1 MFIRCTAI
9 IVLMNCGISMSA
21 QNTLSVPF
29 TNGFVGTV
37 GNNSA
42 KADNIQSFSTLGLTK
57 VDFVQNSSGAVF
69 EIQGND
75 IPGLVR
81 FVSITGQSLDIEG
94 AIVWRVNSGST
105 IEIFGFIPATT
116 TSAVNLSTIG
126 GSNYVLDASSNIG
139 MRPNGGT
146 FAIVDG
152 DNISGNAA
160 SAGLL
165 DALND
170 YLATVI
176 VNRPAGSV
184 TVNDEST
191 TNSTPTLTGTV
202 NYDTSVGETFTVN
215 VDGVTYTT
223 TSGIS
228 IVNQDWSLTLGA
240 TSIGTYEVTA
250 VITDQSG
257 YTLSNVGSLT
267 ISPPDITPPSI
278 TSGATGTDL
287 VENSGAGQTIYT
299 ITATDAVGVTG
310 YAIAGTDAALL
321 SVNAG
326 TGVVTLTADPD
337 YEAKNSYSF
346 TVTASDAATNTSA
359 PTAVTFSITNV
370 DEVNPTIT
378 SGTTGTNI
386 TENSGAGQTVYTI
399 TSDANDGGTI
409 QSFAIAGTDAALLSV
424 NAATGVVTLTAD
436 PDYETK
442 NSYSFTVTAT
452 DETGTSTATTVT
464 FSIVDVDDTAPVITS
479 GATGTDL
486 VENTG
491 AGQTIYTIT
500 ATDAVG
506 VTSYA
511 IAGTDAALL
520 SVNAATGVV
529 TLTADPNFNTKSSY
543 SFTVTASDAATN
555 TSDPTTVTFSVTS
568 SDVIAPVI
576 TSGATGTDLVENS
589 GAGQTIY
596 TITATDAVGVT
607 GYAIAGTDAAL
618 LSVNAATGVVTL
630 TADPD
635 YEAKNSYSFTVTA
648 SDAATNTSAPT
659 AVTFSI
665 VDVDDTAPVITSGAT
680 GTDLVEN
687 SGAGQTIYTITAT
700 DAVGVT
706 GYAIAGTD
714 AALLSVNAAT
724 GVVTLTADPNF
735 NTKSSYSFTVTAS
748 DAATNTSD
756 PTTVTFSV
764 TSSDVIA
771 PVITS
776 GATGTDLVENSG
788 AGQTI
793 YTITATDA
801 VGVTGYAIAGTDAAL
816 LSVNAGTGVVTLTA
830 DPDYEAK
837 NSYSFTVTA
846 SDAATNTSAP
856 TAVTFSITNVDE
868 VNPTITSG
876 TTGTNIT
883 ENSGAGQ
890 TVYTIT
896 SDANDGGT
904 IQSFAIAGTDAALL
918 SVNAATGVVTLT
930 ADPDYETKN
939 SYSFTVTATDETGTS
954 TATTV
959 TFSIVDVDDTA
970 PVITSG
976 ATGTDLV
983 ENTGAGQTIYTIT
996 ATDAV
1001 GVTGYAIAGTDAAL
1015 LSVNA
1020 VTGVVTLTADPNFNT
1035 KSSYSFTVTASDAAT
1050 NTSDPTTVTF
1060 SITFSVVH
1068 NLNACDGDSDATI
1081 DLDALHSSN
1090 GVWTYSLDSDIS
1102 GFASSS
1108 LLGSILTVDF
1118 SGANT
1123 GSGTIELSAQSGGN
1137 SGSID
1142 VVVQESLYPYVTNMV
1157 PDGCSN
1163 ANAEDGGAVF
1173 TFSGNYG
1180 SPVTVHYYLN
1190 AVNIFDSGTA
1200 KFAGYGDVQTKD
1212 SDASGNWKSVSSGAY
1227 WLYGYTNAR
1236 GCFNPEPATSGVP
1249 TSSPKIKLLT
1259 VPYLLD

>member
-1 MFIRCTAI
+1 MTNSNLMFIRCTAI

-126 GSNYVLDASSNIG
+126 ASNYVLDASSNIG

-160 SAGLL
+160 STGLL

-176 VNRPAGSV
+176 ANRPAGSV

-240 TSIGTYEVTA
+240 TSIGTYDVTA

-257 YTLSNVGSLT
+257 YTLSEVGSLT
-267 ISPPDITPPSI
+267 ISAPDITPPSI
-278 TSGATGTDL
+278 TSGDTGTNL
-287 VENSGAGQTIYT
+287 VENSGSGQTIYT

-520 SVNAATGVV
+520 SVNAG
-529 TLTADPNFNTKSSY
+529 
-543 SFTVTASDAATN
+543 
-555 TSDPTTVTFSVTS
+555 
-568 SDVIAPVI
+568 
-576 TSGATGTDLVENS
+576 
-589 GAGQTIY
+589 
-596 TITATDAVGVT
+596 
-607 GYAIAGTDAAL
+607 
-618 LSVNAATGVVTL
+618 
-630 TADPD
+630 
-635 YEAKNSYSFTVTA
+635 
-648 SDAATNTSAPT
+648 
-659 AVTFSI
+659 
-665 VDVDDTAPVITSGAT
+665 
-680 GTDLVEN
+680 
-687 SGAGQTIYTITAT
+687 
-700 DAVGVT
+700 
-706 GYAIAGTD
+706 
-714 AALLSVNAAT
+714 
-724 GVVTLTADPNF
+724 
-735 NTKSSYSFTVTAS
+735 
-748 DAATNTSD
+748 
-756 PTTVTFSV
+756 
-764 TSSDVIA
+764 
-771 PVITS
+771 
-776 GATGTDLVENSG
+776 
-788 AGQTI
+788 
-793 YTITATDA
+793 
-801 VGVTGYAIAGTDAAL
+801 
-816 LSVNAGTGVVTLTA
+816 
-830 DPDYEAK
+830 
-837 NSYSFTVTA
+837 
-846 SDAATNTSAP
+846 
-856 TAVTFSITNVDE
+856 
-868 VNPTITSG
+868 
-876 TTGTNIT
+876 
-883 ENSGAGQ
+883 
-890 TVYTIT
+890 
-896 SDANDGGT
+896 
-904 IQSFAIAGTDAALL
+904 
-918 SVNAATGVVTLT
+918 
-930 ADPDYETKN
+930 
-939 SYSFTVTATDETGTS
+939 
-954 TATTV
+954 
-959 TFSIVDVDDTA
+959 
-970 PVITSG
+970 
-976 ATGTDLV
+976 
-983 ENTGAGQTIYTIT
+983 
-996 ATDAV
+996 
-1001 GVTGYAIAGTDAAL
+1001 
-1015 LSVNA
+1015 
-1020 VTGVVTLTADPNFNT
+1020 TGVVTLTADPNFNT

-1157 PDGCSN
+1157 SDGSSN

>member
-1 MFIRCTAI
+1 M
-9 IVLMNCGISMSA
+9 
-21 QNTLSVPF
+21 
-29 TNGFVGTV
+29 
-37 GNNSA
+37 
-42 KADNIQSFSTLGLTK
+42 
-57 VDFVQNSSGAVF
+57 
-69 EIQGND
+69 
-75 IPGLVR
+75 
-81 FVSITGQSLDIEG
+81 
-94 AIVWRVNSGST
+94 
-105 IEIFGFIPATT
+105 
-116 TSAVNLSTIG
+116 
-126 GSNYVLDASSNIG
+126 
-139 MRPNGGT
+139 
-146 FAIVDG
+146 
-152 DNISGNAA
+152 
-160 SAGLL
+160 
-165 DALND
+165 
-170 YLATVI
+170 
-176 VNRPAGSV
+176 
-184 TVNDEST
+184 
-191 TNSTPTLTGTV
+191 
-202 NYDTSVGETFTVN
+202 
-215 VDGVTYTT
+215 
-223 TSGIS
+223 
-228 IVNQDWSLTLGA
+228 
-240 TSIGTYEVTA
+240 
-250 VITDQSG
+250 
-257 YTLSNVGSLT
+257 
-267 ISPPDITPPSI
+267 
-278 TSGATGTDL
+278 
-287 VENSGAGQTIYT
+287 
-299 ITATDAVGVTG
+299 
-310 YAIAGTDAALL
+310 
-321 SVNAG
+321 
-326 TGVVTLTADPD
+326 
-337 YEAKNSYSF
+337 
-346 TVTASDAATNTSA
+346 
-359 PTAVTFSITNV
+359 
-370 DEVNPTIT
+370 
-378 SGTTGTNI
+378 
-386 TENSGAGQTVYTI
+386 
-399 TSDANDGGTI
+399 
-409 QSFAIAGTDAALLSV
+409 
-424 NAATGVVTLTAD
+424 
-436 PDYETK
+436 
-442 NSYSFTVTAT
+442 
-452 DETGTSTATTVT
+452 
-464 FSIVDVDDTAPVITS
+464 
-479 GATGTDL
+479 
-486 VENTG
+486 
-491 AGQTIYTIT
+491 
-500 ATDAVG
+500 
-506 VTSYA
+506 
-511 IAGTDAALL
+511 
-520 SVNAATGVV
+520 
-529 TLTADPNFNTKSSY
+529 
-543 SFTVTASDAATN
+543 
-555 TSDPTTVTFSVTS
+555 
-568 SDVIAPVI
+568 
-576 TSGATGTDLVENS
+576 
-589 GAGQTIY
+589 
-596 TITATDAVGVT
+596 
-607 GYAIAGTDAAL
+607 
-618 LSVNAATGVVTL
+618 
-630 TADPD
+630 
-635 YEAKNSYSFTVTA
+635 
-648 SDAATNTSAPT
+648 
-659 AVTFSI
+659 
-665 VDVDDTAPVITSGAT
+665 
-680 GTDLVEN
+680 
-687 SGAGQTIYTITAT
+687 
-700 DAVGVT
+700 
-706 GYAIAGTD
+706 
-714 AALLSVNAAT
+714 
-724 GVVTLTADPNF
+724 TADPNF

-983 ENTGAGQTIYTIT
+983 ENSGAGQTIYTIT

-1001 GVTGYAIAGTDAAL
+1001 GVTSYAIAGTDAAL

-1020 VTGVVTLTADPNFNT
+1020 ATGVVTLTADPNFNT

-1157 PDGCSN
+1157 SDGCSN

>member
-37 GNNSA
+37 GNNSG

-81 FVSITGQSLDIEG
+81 FVSTTGQSLDIEG

-126 GSNYVLDASSNIG
+126 ASNYVLDASSNIG

-176 VNRPAGSV
+176 ANRPAGSV

-555 TSDPTTVTFSVTS
+555 TSDPTTVTFS
-568 SDVIAPVI
+568 
-576 TSGATGTDLVENS
+576 
-589 GAGQTIY
+589 
-596 TITATDAVGVT
+596 
-607 GYAIAGTDAAL
+607 
-618 LSVNAATGVVTL
+618 
-630 TADPD
+630 
-635 YEAKNSYSFTVTA
+635 
-648 SDAATNTSAPT
+648 
-659 AVTFSI
+659 
-665 VDVDDTAPVITSGAT
+665 
-680 GTDLVEN
+680 
-687 SGAGQTIYTITAT
+687 
-700 DAVGVT
+700 
-706 GYAIAGTD
+706 
-714 AALLSVNAAT
+714 
-724 GVVTLTADPNF
+724 
-735 NTKSSYSFTVTAS
+735 
-748 DAATNTSD
+748 
-756 PTTVTFSV
+756 
-764 TSSDVIA
+764 
-771 PVITS
+771 
-776 GATGTDLVENSG
+776 
-788 AGQTI
+788 
-793 YTITATDA
+793 
-801 VGVTGYAIAGTDAAL
+801 
-816 LSVNAGTGVVTLTA
+816 
-830 DPDYEAK
+830 
-837 NSYSFTVTA
+837 
-846 SDAATNTSAP
+846 
-856 TAVTFSITNVDE
+856 
-868 VNPTITSG
+868 
-876 TTGTNIT
+876 
-883 ENSGAGQ
+883 
-890 TVYTIT
+890 
-896 SDANDGGT
+896 
-904 IQSFAIAGTDAALL
+904 
-918 SVNAATGVVTLT
+918 
-930 ADPDYETKN
+930 
-939 SYSFTVTATDETGTS
+939 
-954 TATTV
+954 
-959 TFSIVDVDDTA
+959 
-970 PVITSG
+970 
-976 ATGTDLV
+976 
-983 ENTGAGQTIYTIT
+983 
-996 ATDAV
+996 
-1001 GVTGYAIAGTDAAL
+1001 
-1015 LSVNA
+1015 
-1020 VTGVVTLTADPNFNT
+1020 
-1035 KSSYSFTVTASDAAT
+1035 
-1050 NTSDPTTVTF
+1050 
-1060 SITFSVVH
+1060 ITFSVVH

-1157 PDGCSN
+1157 SDGSSN

>member
-126 GSNYVLDASSNIG
+126 ASNYVLDASSNIG

-176 VNRPAGSV
+176 ANRPAGSV

-452 DETGTSTATTVT
+452 DETGTSTATT
-464 FSIVDVDDTAPVITS
+464 
-479 GATGTDL
+479 
-486 VENTG
+486 
-491 AGQTIYTIT
+491 
-500 ATDAVG
+500 
-506 VTSYA
+506 
-511 IAGTDAALL
+511 
-520 SVNAATGVV
+520 
-529 TLTADPNFNTKSSY
+529 
-543 SFTVTASDAATN
+543 
-555 TSDPTTVTFSVTS
+555 
-568 SDVIAPVI
+568 
-576 TSGATGTDLVENS
+576 
-589 GAGQTIY
+589 
-596 TITATDAVGVT
+596 
-607 GYAIAGTDAAL
+607 
-618 LSVNAATGVVTL
+618 
-630 TADPD
+630 
-635 YEAKNSYSFTVTA
+635 
-648 SDAATNTSAPT
+648 
-659 AVTFSI
+659 VTFSI

-1001 GVTGYAIAGTDAAL
+1001 GVTSYAIAGTDAAL

-1020 VTGVVTLTADPNFNT
+1020 ATGVVTLTADPNFNT

>member
-126 GSNYVLDASSNIG
+126 ASNYVLDASSNIG

-176 VNRPAGSV
+176 ANRPAGSV

-424 NAATGVVTLTAD
+424 DAATGVVTLTAD

-442 NSYSFTVTAT
+442 NAYSFTVTAT

-520 SVNAATGVV
+520 SVNAA
-529 TLTADPNFNTKSSY
+529 
-543 SFTVTASDAATN
+543 
-555 TSDPTTVTFSVTS
+555 
-568 SDVIAPVI
+568 
-576 TSGATGTDLVENS
+576 
-589 GAGQTIY
+589 
-596 TITATDAVGVT
+596 
-607 GYAIAGTDAAL
+607 
-618 LSVNAATGVVTL
+618 
-630 TADPD
+630 
-635 YEAKNSYSFTVTA
+635 
-648 SDAATNTSAPT
+648 
-659 AVTFSI
+659 
-665 VDVDDTAPVITSGAT
+665 
-680 GTDLVEN
+680 
-687 SGAGQTIYTITAT
+687 
-700 DAVGVT
+700 
-706 GYAIAGTD
+706 
-714 AALLSVNAAT
+714 
-724 GVVTLTADPNF
+724 
-735 NTKSSYSFTVTAS
+735 
-748 DAATNTSD
+748 
-756 PTTVTFSV
+756 
-764 TSSDVIA
+764 
-771 PVITS
+771 
-776 GATGTDLVENSG
+776 
-788 AGQTI
+788 
-793 YTITATDA
+793 
-801 VGVTGYAIAGTDAAL
+801 
-816 LSVNAGTGVVTLTA
+816 
-830 DPDYEAK
+830 
-837 NSYSFTVTA
+837 
-846 SDAATNTSAP
+846 
-856 TAVTFSITNVDE
+856 
-868 VNPTITSG
+868 
-876 TTGTNIT
+876 
-883 ENSGAGQ
+883 
-890 TVYTIT
+890 
-896 SDANDGGT
+896 
-904 IQSFAIAGTDAALL
+904 
-918 SVNAATGVVTLT
+918 
-930 ADPDYETKN
+930 
-939 SYSFTVTATDETGTS
+939 
-954 TATTV
+954 
-959 TFSIVDVDDTA
+959 
-970 PVITSG
+970 
-976 ATGTDLV
+976 
-983 ENTGAGQTIYTIT
+983 
-996 ATDAV
+996 
-1001 GVTGYAIAGTDAAL
+1001 
-1015 LSVNA
+1015 
-1020 VTGVVTLTADPNFNT
+1020 TGVVTLTADPNFNT

-1157 PDGCSN
+1157 SDGSSN

>member
-1 MFIRCTAI
+1 
-9 IVLMNCGISMSA
+9 MSA

-42 KADNIQSFSTLGLTK
+42 KADNIQGFSTLGLTK

-126 GSNYVLDASSNIG
+126 ASNYVLDASSNIG

-176 VNRPAGSV
+176 ANRPAGSV

-228 IVNQDWSLTLGA
+228 IVNQDWSLTLVA
-240 TSIGTYEVTA
+240 PSIGTYDVTA

-257 YTLSNVGSLT
+257 YTLSEVGSLT
-267 ISPPDITPPSI
+267 ISAPDITPPSI

-326 TGVVTLTADPD
+326 
-337 YEAKNSYSF
+337 
-346 TVTASDAATNTSA
+346 
-359 PTAVTFSITNV
+359 
-370 DEVNPTIT
+370 
-378 SGTTGTNI
+378 
-386 TENSGAGQTVYTI
+386 
-399 TSDANDGGTI
+399 
-409 QSFAIAGTDAALLSV
+409 
-424 NAATGVVTLTAD
+424 
-436 PDYETK
+436 
-442 NSYSFTVTAT
+442 
-452 DETGTSTATTVT
+452 
-464 FSIVDVDDTAPVITS
+464 
-479 GATGTDL
+479 
-486 VENTG
+486 
-491 AGQTIYTIT
+491 
-500 ATDAVG
+500 
-506 VTSYA
+506 
-511 IAGTDAALL
+511 
-520 SVNAATGVV
+520 
-529 TLTADPNFNTKSSY
+529 
-543 SFTVTASDAATN
+543 
-555 TSDPTTVTFSVTS
+555 
-568 SDVIAPVI
+568 
-576 TSGATGTDLVENS
+576 
-589 GAGQTIY
+589 
-596 TITATDAVGVT
+596 
-607 GYAIAGTDAAL
+607 
-618 LSVNAATGVVTL
+618 
-630 TADPD
+630 
-635 YEAKNSYSFTVTA
+635 
-648 SDAATNTSAPT
+648 
-659 AVTFSI
+659 
-665 VDVDDTAPVITSGAT
+665 
-680 GTDLVEN
+680 
-687 SGAGQTIYTITAT
+687 
-700 DAVGVT
+700 
-706 GYAIAGTD
+706 
-714 AALLSVNAAT
+714 
-724 GVVTLTADPNF
+724 
-735 NTKSSYSFTVTAS
+735 
-748 DAATNTSD
+748 
-756 PTTVTFSV
+756 
-764 TSSDVIA
+764 
-771 PVITS
+771 
-776 GATGTDLVENSG
+776 
-788 AGQTI
+788 
-793 YTITATDA
+793 
-801 VGVTGYAIAGTDAAL
+801 
-816 LSVNAGTGVVTLTA
+816 
-830 DPDYEAK
+830 
-837 NSYSFTVTA
+837 
-846 SDAATNTSAP
+846 
-856 TAVTFSITNVDE
+856 
-868 VNPTITSG
+868 
-876 TTGTNIT
+876 
-883 ENSGAGQ
+883 
-890 TVYTIT
+890 
-896 SDANDGGT
+896 
-904 IQSFAIAGTDAALL
+904 
-918 SVNAATGVVTLT
+918 
-930 ADPDYETKN
+930 
-939 SYSFTVTATDETGTS
+939 
-954 TATTV
+954 
-959 TFSIVDVDDTA
+959 
-970 PVITSG
+970 
-976 ATGTDLV
+976 
-983 ENTGAGQTIYTIT
+983 
-996 ATDAV
+996 
-1001 GVTGYAIAGTDAAL
+1001 
-1015 LSVNA
+1015 
-1020 VTGVVTLTADPNFNT
+1020 TGVVTLTADPNFNT

>member
-126 GSNYVLDASSNIG
+126 ASNYVLDASSNIG

-176 VNRPAGSV
+176 ANRPAGSV

-506 VTSYA
+506 VTGYA

-618 LSVNAATGVVTL
+618 LSVNAGTGVVTL

-659 AVTFSI
+659 TVTFSI

-706 GYAIAGTD
+706 SYAIAGTD

-1001 GVTGYAIAGTDAAL
+1001 GVTSYAIAGTDAAL

-1020 VTGVVTLTADPNFNT
+1020 ATGVVTLTADPNFNT

>member
-1 MFIRCTAI
+1 MTNSNLMFIRCTAI

-42 KADNIQSFSTLGLTK
+42 KADNIQGFSTLGLTK

-126 GSNYVLDASSNIG
+126 ASNYVLDASSNIG

-176 VNRPAGSV
+176 ANRPAGSV

-486 VENTG
+486 VEN
-491 AGQTIYTIT
+491 
-500 ATDAVG
+500 
-506 VTSYA
+506 
-511 IAGTDAALL
+511 
-520 SVNAATGVV
+520 
-529 TLTADPNFNTKSSY
+529 
-543 SFTVTASDAATN
+543 
-555 TSDPTTVTFSVTS
+555 
-568 SDVIAPVI
+568 
-576 TSGATGTDLVENS
+576 
-589 GAGQTIY
+589 
-596 TITATDAVGVT
+596 
-607 GYAIAGTDAAL
+607 
-618 LSVNAATGVVTL
+618 
-630 TADPD
+630 
-635 YEAKNSYSFTVTA
+635 
-648 SDAATNTSAPT
+648 
-659 AVTFSI
+659 
-665 VDVDDTAPVITSGAT
+665 
-680 GTDLVEN
+680 
-687 SGAGQTIYTITAT
+687 
-700 DAVGVT
+700 
-706 GYAIAGTD
+706 
-714 AALLSVNAAT
+714 
-724 GVVTLTADPNF
+724 
-735 NTKSSYSFTVTAS
+735 
-748 DAATNTSD
+748 
-756 PTTVTFSV
+756 
-764 TSSDVIA
+764 
-771 PVITS
+771 
-776 GATGTDLVENSG
+776 SG

-1001 GVTGYAIAGTDAAL
+1001 GVTSYAIAGTDAAL

>member
-1 MFIRCTAI
+1 MTNSNLRFIRCTAI
-9 IVLMNCGISMSA
+9 IVLMICGISVSA

-37 GNNSA
+37 GNNSG

-81 FVSITGQSLDIEG
+81 FVSTTGQSLDIEG

-126 GSNYVLDASSNIG
+126 ASNYVLDASSNIG

-176 VNRPAGSV
+176 ANRPAGSV

-555 TSDPTTVTFSVTS
+555 TSDPTTVTFS
-568 SDVIAPVI
+568 
-576 TSGATGTDLVENS
+576 
-589 GAGQTIY
+589 
-596 TITATDAVGVT
+596 
-607 GYAIAGTDAAL
+607 
-618 LSVNAATGVVTL
+618 
-630 TADPD
+630 
-635 YEAKNSYSFTVTA
+635 
-648 SDAATNTSAPT
+648 
-659 AVTFSI
+659 
-665 VDVDDTAPVITSGAT
+665 
-680 GTDLVEN
+680 
-687 SGAGQTIYTITAT
+687 
-700 DAVGVT
+700 
-706 GYAIAGTD
+706 
-714 AALLSVNAAT
+714 
-724 GVVTLTADPNF
+724 
-735 NTKSSYSFTVTAS
+735 
-748 DAATNTSD
+748 
-756 PTTVTFSV
+756 
-764 TSSDVIA
+764 
-771 PVITS
+771 
-776 GATGTDLVENSG
+776 
-788 AGQTI
+788 
-793 YTITATDA
+793 
-801 VGVTGYAIAGTDAAL
+801 
-816 LSVNAGTGVVTLTA
+816 
-830 DPDYEAK
+830 
-837 NSYSFTVTA
+837 
-846 SDAATNTSAP
+846 
-856 TAVTFSITNVDE
+856 
-868 VNPTITSG
+868 
-876 TTGTNIT
+876 
-883 ENSGAGQ
+883 
-890 TVYTIT
+890 
-896 SDANDGGT
+896 
-904 IQSFAIAGTDAALL
+904 
-918 SVNAATGVVTLT
+918 
-930 ADPDYETKN
+930 
-939 SYSFTVTATDETGTS
+939 
-954 TATTV
+954 
-959 TFSIVDVDDTA
+959 
-970 PVITSG
+970 
-976 ATGTDLV
+976 
-983 ENTGAGQTIYTIT
+983 
-996 ATDAV
+996 
-1001 GVTGYAIAGTDAAL
+1001 
-1015 LSVNA
+1015 
-1020 VTGVVTLTADPNFNT
+1020 
-1035 KSSYSFTVTASDAAT
+1035 
-1050 NTSDPTTVTF
+1050 
-1060 SITFSVVH
+1060 ITFSVVH

-1157 PDGCSN
+1157 SDGCSN

>member
-42 KADNIQSFSTLGLTK
+42 KADNIQGFSTLGLTK

-126 GSNYVLDASSNIG
+126 ASNYVLDASSNIG

-176 VNRPAGSV
+176 ANRPAGSV

-287 VENSGAGQTIYT
+287 VEN
-299 ITATDAVGVTG
+299 
-310 YAIAGTDAALL
+310 
-321 SVNAG
+321 
-326 TGVVTLTADPD
+326 
-337 YEAKNSYSF
+337 
-346 TVTASDAATNTSA
+346 
-359 PTAVTFSITNV
+359 
-370 DEVNPTIT
+370 
-378 SGTTGTNI
+378 
-386 TENSGAGQTVYTI
+386 
-399 TSDANDGGTI
+399 
-409 QSFAIAGTDAALLSV
+409 
-424 NAATGVVTLTAD
+424 
-436 PDYETK
+436 
-442 NSYSFTVTAT
+442 
-452 DETGTSTATTVT
+452 
-464 FSIVDVDDTAPVITS
+464 
-479 GATGTDL
+479 
-486 VENTG
+486 TG

-506 VTSYA
+506 VTS
-511 IAGTDAALL
+511 
-520 SVNAATGVV
+520 
-529 TLTADPNFNTKSSY
+529 
-543 SFTVTASDAATN
+543 
-555 TSDPTTVTFSVTS
+555 
-568 SDVIAPVI
+568 
-576 TSGATGTDLVENS
+576 
-589 GAGQTIY
+589 
-596 TITATDAVGVT
+596 
-607 GYAIAGTDAAL
+607 
-618 LSVNAATGVVTL
+618 
-630 TADPD
+630 
-635 YEAKNSYSFTVTA
+635 
-648 SDAATNTSAPT
+648 
-659 AVTFSI
+659 
-665 VDVDDTAPVITSGAT
+665 
-680 GTDLVEN
+680 
-687 SGAGQTIYTITAT
+687 
-700 DAVGVT
+700 
-706 GYAIAGTD
+706 
-714 AALLSVNAAT
+714 
-724 GVVTLTADPNF
+724 
-735 NTKSSYSFTVTAS
+735 
-748 DAATNTSD
+748 
-756 PTTVTFSV
+756 
-764 TSSDVIA
+764 
-771 PVITS
+771 
-776 GATGTDLVENSG
+776 
-788 AGQTI
+788 
-793 YTITATDA
+793 
-801 VGVTGYAIAGTDAAL
+801 
-816 LSVNAGTGVVTLTA
+816 
-830 DPDYEAK
+830 
-837 NSYSFTVTA
+837 
-846 SDAATNTSAP
+846 
-856 TAVTFSITNVDE
+856 
-868 VNPTITSG
+868 
-876 TTGTNIT
+876 
-883 ENSGAGQ
+883 
-890 TVYTIT
+890 
-896 SDANDGGT
+896 
-904 IQSFAIAGTDAALL
+904 
-918 SVNAATGVVTLT
+918 
-930 ADPDYETKN
+930 
-939 SYSFTVTATDETGTS
+939 
-954 TATTV
+954 
-959 TFSIVDVDDTA
+959 
-970 PVITSG
+970 
-976 ATGTDLV
+976 
-983 ENTGAGQTIYTIT
+983 
-996 ATDAV
+996 
-1001 GVTGYAIAGTDAAL
+1001 YAIAGTDAAL

-1060 SITFSVVH
+1060 SVTFSVVH

-1157 PDGCSN
+1157 SDGCSN

>member
-37 GNNSA
+37 GNNSG

-81 FVSITGQSLDIEG
+81 FVSTTGQSLDIEG

-126 GSNYVLDASSNIG
+126 ASNYVLDASSNIG

-176 VNRPAGSV
+176 ANRPAGSV

-240 TSIGTYEVTA
+240 TSIGTYDVTA

-257 YTLSNVGSLT
+257 YTLSEVGSLT
-267 ISPPDITPPSI
+267 ISAPDITPPSI

-287 VENSGAGQTIYT
+287 VENSGSGQTIYT

-378 SGTTGTNI
+378 SGTTGVNI

-424 NAATGVVTLTAD
+424 DAATGVVTLTAD

-442 NSYSFTVTAT
+442 NAYSFTVTAT

-464 FSIVDVDDTAPVITS
+464 FSIVDVDDTAPLITS
-479 GATGTDL
+479 GPTGTDL

-555 TSDPTTVTFSVTS
+555 TSDPTTVTFS
-568 SDVIAPVI
+568 I
-576 TSGATGTDLVENS
+576 
-589 GAGQTIY
+589 
-596 TITATDAVGVT
+596 
-607 GYAIAGTDAAL
+607 
-618 LSVNAATGVVTL
+618 
-630 TADPD
+630 
-635 YEAKNSYSFTVTA
+635 
-648 SDAATNTSAPT
+648 
-659 AVTFSI
+659 
-665 VDVDDTAPVITSGAT
+665 
-680 GTDLVEN
+680 
-687 SGAGQTIYTITAT
+687 
-700 DAVGVT
+700 
-706 GYAIAGTD
+706 
-714 AALLSVNAAT
+714 
-724 GVVTLTADPNF
+724 
-735 NTKSSYSFTVTAS
+735 
-748 DAATNTSD
+748 
-756 PTTVTFSV
+756 

-856 TAVTFSITNVDE
+856 TAVTFSI
-868 VNPTITSG
+868 I
-876 TTGTNIT
+876 
-883 ENSGAGQ
+883 
-890 TVYTIT
+890 
-896 SDANDGGT
+896 
-904 IQSFAIAGTDAALL
+904 
-918 SVNAATGVVTLT
+918 
-930 ADPDYETKN
+930 
-939 SYSFTVTATDETGTS
+939 
-954 TATTV
+954 
-959 TFSIVDVDDTA
+959 DVDDTA
-970 PVITSG
+970 PLITSG

-983 ENTGAGQTIYTIT
+983 ENSGAGQTIYTIT

-1001 GVTGYAIAGTDAAL
+1001 GVTSYAIAGTDAAL

-1020 VTGVVTLTADPNFNT
+1020 GTGVVTLTADPNFNTKSSYSFTVTASDAATNTSDPTTVTFSVTSSDVIAPVITSGATGTDLVENSGAGQTIYTITATDAVGVTSYAIAGTDAALLSVNAATGVVTLTADPNFNT

-1157 PDGCSN
+1157 SDGCSN

>member
-1 MFIRCTAI
+1 MWMGLPILRPVAFQLSIKIGRLPWAQHPSEHMRLRQLLQISRAI
-9 IVLMNCGISMSA
+9 HFL
-21 QNTLSVPF
+21 
-29 TNGFVGTV
+29 
-37 GNNSA
+37 
-42 KADNIQSFSTLGLTK
+42 
-57 VDFVQNSSGAVF
+57 
-69 EIQGND
+69 
-75 IPGLVR
+75 
-81 FVSITGQSLDIEG
+81 
-94 AIVWRVNSGST
+94 
-105 IEIFGFIPATT
+105 
-116 TSAVNLSTIG
+116 
-126 GSNYVLDASSNIG
+126 
-139 MRPNGGT
+139 
-146 FAIVDG
+146 
-152 DNISGNAA
+152 
-160 SAGLL
+160 
-165 DALND
+165 
-170 YLATVI
+170 
-176 VNRPAGSV
+176 
-184 TVNDEST
+184 
-191 TNSTPTLTGTV
+191 
-202 NYDTSVGETFTVN
+202 
-215 VDGVTYTT
+215 
-223 TSGIS
+223 
-228 IVNQDWSLTLGA
+228 
-240 TSIGTYEVTA
+240 
-250 VITDQSG
+250 
-257 YTLSNVGSLT
+257 NVGSLT

-326 TGVVTLTADPD
+326 TGVVTLTADPDYEAKNSYSFTVTASDAATNTSAPTAVTFSITNVDEVNPTITSGTTGTNITENSGAGQTVYTITSDANDGGTIQSFAIAGTDAALLSVDAATGVVTLTADPDYETKNAYSFTVTATDETGTSTATTVTFSIVDVDDTAPVITSGATGTDLVENTGAGQTIYTITATDAVGVTSYAIAGTDAALLSVNAATGVVTLTADPNFNTKSSYSFTVTASDAATNTSDPTTVTFSVTSSDVIAPVITSGATGTDLVENSGAGQTIYTITATDAVGVTGYAIAGTDAALLSVNAGTGVVTLTADPDYEAKNSYSFTVTASDAATNTSAPTAVTFSIIDVDDTAPVITSGATGTDLVENSGAGQTIYTITATDAVGVTSYAIAGTDAALLSVNAATGVVTLTADPNFNTKSSYSFTVTASDAATNTSDPTTVTFSVTSSDVIAPVITSGATGTDLVENTGAGQTIYTITATDAVGVTGYAIAGTDAALLSVNAATGVVTLTADPD

-555 TSDPTTVTFSVTS
+555 TSDPTTVTFS
-568 SDVIAPVI
+568 
-576 TSGATGTDLVENS
+576 
-589 GAGQTIY
+589 
-596 TITATDAVGVT
+596 
-607 GYAIAGTDAAL
+607 
-618 LSVNAATGVVTL
+618 
-630 TADPD
+630 
-635 YEAKNSYSFTVTA
+635 
-648 SDAATNTSAPT
+648 
-659 AVTFSI
+659 
-665 VDVDDTAPVITSGAT
+665 
-680 GTDLVEN
+680 
-687 SGAGQTIYTITAT
+687 
-700 DAVGVT
+700 
-706 GYAIAGTD
+706 
-714 AALLSVNAAT
+714 
-724 GVVTLTADPNF
+724 
-735 NTKSSYSFTVTAS
+735 
-748 DAATNTSD
+748 
-756 PTTVTFSV
+756 
-764 TSSDVIA
+764 
-771 PVITS
+771 
-776 GATGTDLVENSG
+776 
-788 AGQTI
+788 
-793 YTITATDA
+793 
-801 VGVTGYAIAGTDAAL
+801 
-816 LSVNAGTGVVTLTA
+816 
-830 DPDYEAK
+830 
-837 NSYSFTVTA
+837 
-846 SDAATNTSAP
+846 
-856 TAVTFSITNVDE
+856 
-868 VNPTITSG
+868 
-876 TTGTNIT
+876 
-883 ENSGAGQ
+883 
-890 TVYTIT
+890 
-896 SDANDGGT
+896 
-904 IQSFAIAGTDAALL
+904 
-918 SVNAATGVVTLT
+918 
-930 ADPDYETKN
+930 
-939 SYSFTVTATDETGTS
+939 
-954 TATTV
+954 
-959 TFSIVDVDDTA
+959 
-970 PVITSG
+970 
-976 ATGTDLV
+976 
-983 ENTGAGQTIYTIT
+983 
-996 ATDAV
+996 
-1001 GVTGYAIAGTDAAL
+1001 
-1015 LSVNA
+1015 
-1020 VTGVVTLTADPNFNT
+1020 
-1035 KSSYSFTVTASDAAT
+1035 
-1050 NTSDPTTVTF
+1050 
-1060 SITFSVVH
+1060 ITFSVVH

-1157 PDGCSN
+1157 SDGCSN

>member
-37 GNNSA
+37 GNNSG

-126 GSNYVLDASSNIG
+126 ASNYVLDASSNIG

-176 VNRPAGSV
+176 ANRPAGSV

-555 TSDPTTVTFSVTS
+555 TSDPTTVTFS
-568 SDVIAPVI
+568 
-576 TSGATGTDLVENS
+576 
-589 GAGQTIY
+589 
-596 TITATDAVGVT
+596 
-607 GYAIAGTDAAL
+607 
-618 LSVNAATGVVTL
+618 
-630 TADPD
+630 
-635 YEAKNSYSFTVTA
+635 
-648 SDAATNTSAPT
+648 
-659 AVTFSI
+659 
-665 VDVDDTAPVITSGAT
+665 
-680 GTDLVEN
+680 
-687 SGAGQTIYTITAT
+687 
-700 DAVGVT
+700 
-706 GYAIAGTD
+706 
-714 AALLSVNAAT
+714 
-724 GVVTLTADPNF
+724 
-735 NTKSSYSFTVTAS
+735 
-748 DAATNTSD
+748 
-756 PTTVTFSV
+756 
-764 TSSDVIA
+764 
-771 PVITS
+771 
-776 GATGTDLVENSG
+776 
-788 AGQTI
+788 
-793 YTITATDA
+793 
-801 VGVTGYAIAGTDAAL
+801 
-816 LSVNAGTGVVTLTA
+816 
-830 DPDYEAK
+830 
-837 NSYSFTVTA
+837 
-846 SDAATNTSAP
+846 
-856 TAVTFSITNVDE
+856 
-868 VNPTITSG
+868 
-876 TTGTNIT
+876 
-883 ENSGAGQ
+883 
-890 TVYTIT
+890 
-896 SDANDGGT
+896 
-904 IQSFAIAGTDAALL
+904 
-918 SVNAATGVVTLT
+918 
-930 ADPDYETKN
+930 
-939 SYSFTVTATDETGTS
+939 
-954 TATTV
+954 
-959 TFSIVDVDDTA
+959 
-970 PVITSG
+970 
-976 ATGTDLV
+976 
-983 ENTGAGQTIYTIT
+983 
-996 ATDAV
+996 
-1001 GVTGYAIAGTDAAL
+1001 
-1015 LSVNA
+1015 
-1020 VTGVVTLTADPNFNT
+1020 
-1035 KSSYSFTVTASDAAT
+1035 
-1050 NTSDPTTVTF
+1050 
-1060 SITFSVVH
+1060 ITFSVVH

>member
-1 MFIRCTAI
+1 MTNSNLRFIRCTAI
-9 IVLMNCGISMSA
+9 IVLMICGISVSA

-42 KADNIQSFSTLGLTK
+42 KADNIQGFSTLGLTK

-126 GSNYVLDASSNIG
+126 ASNYVLDASSNIG

-176 VNRPAGSV
+176 ANRPAGSV

-287 VENSGAGQTIYT
+287 VENTGSGQTIYT

-326 TGVVTLTADPD
+326 
-337 YEAKNSYSF
+337 
-346 TVTASDAATNTSA
+346 
-359 PTAVTFSITNV
+359 
-370 DEVNPTIT
+370 
-378 SGTTGTNI
+378 
-386 TENSGAGQTVYTI
+386 
-399 TSDANDGGTI
+399 
-409 QSFAIAGTDAALLSV
+409 
-424 NAATGVVTLTAD
+424 
-436 PDYETK
+436 
-442 NSYSFTVTAT
+442 
-452 DETGTSTATTVT
+452 
-464 FSIVDVDDTAPVITS
+464 
-479 GATGTDL
+479 
-486 VENTG
+486 
-491 AGQTIYTIT
+491 
-500 ATDAVG
+500 
-506 VTSYA
+506 
-511 IAGTDAALL
+511 
-520 SVNAATGVV
+520 
-529 TLTADPNFNTKSSY
+529 
-543 SFTVTASDAATN
+543 
-555 TSDPTTVTFSVTS
+555 
-568 SDVIAPVI
+568 
-576 TSGATGTDLVENS
+576 
-589 GAGQTIY
+589 
-596 TITATDAVGVT
+596 
-607 GYAIAGTDAAL
+607 
-618 LSVNAATGVVTL
+618 
-630 TADPD
+630 
-635 YEAKNSYSFTVTA
+635 
-648 SDAATNTSAPT
+648 
-659 AVTFSI
+659 
-665 VDVDDTAPVITSGAT
+665 
-680 GTDLVEN
+680 
-687 SGAGQTIYTITAT
+687 
-700 DAVGVT
+700 
-706 GYAIAGTD
+706 
-714 AALLSVNAAT
+714 
-724 GVVTLTADPNF
+724 
-735 NTKSSYSFTVTAS
+735 
-748 DAATNTSD
+748 
-756 PTTVTFSV
+756 
-764 TSSDVIA
+764 
-771 PVITS
+771 
-776 GATGTDLVENSG
+776 
-788 AGQTI
+788 
-793 YTITATDA
+793 
-801 VGVTGYAIAGTDAAL
+801 
-816 LSVNAGTGVVTLTA
+816 
-830 DPDYEAK
+830 
-837 NSYSFTVTA
+837 
-846 SDAATNTSAP
+846 
-856 TAVTFSITNVDE
+856 
-868 VNPTITSG
+868 
-876 TTGTNIT
+876 
-883 ENSGAGQ
+883 
-890 TVYTIT
+890 
-896 SDANDGGT
+896 
-904 IQSFAIAGTDAALL
+904 
-918 SVNAATGVVTLT
+918 
-930 ADPDYETKN
+930 
-939 SYSFTVTATDETGTS
+939 
-954 TATTV
+954 
-959 TFSIVDVDDTA
+959 
-970 PVITSG
+970 
-976 ATGTDLV
+976 
-983 ENTGAGQTIYTIT
+983 
-996 ATDAV
+996 
-1001 GVTGYAIAGTDAAL
+1001 
-1015 LSVNA
+1015 
-1020 VTGVVTLTADPNFNT
+1020 TGVVTLTADPNFNT

>member
-37 GNNSA
+37 GNNSG

-81 FVSITGQSLDIEG
+81 FVSTAGQSLDIEG

-116 TSAVNLSTIG
+116 TSAVNLNTIG
-126 GSNYVLDASSNIG
+126 ASNYVLDASSNIG

-176 VNRPAGSV
+176 ANRPAGSV

-215 VDGVTYTT
+215 VDGETYTT
-223 TSGIS
+223 ASGIS
-228 IVNQDWSLTLGA
+228 IVNQDWSLTLPA
-240 TSIGTYEVTA
+240 TSTGTYDVTA

-257 YTLSNVGSLT
+257 YTLSEVGSLT
-267 ISPPDITPPSI
+267 ISAPDNTPPSI
-278 TSGATGTDL
+278 TSSATGTDL

-378 SGTTGTNI
+378 SGTTGVNI

-424 NAATGVVTLTAD
+424 DAATGVVTLTAD

-442 NSYSFTVTAT
+442 NAYSFTVTAT

-520 SVNAATGVV
+520 SVNAA
-529 TLTADPNFNTKSSY
+529 
-543 SFTVTASDAATN
+543 
-555 TSDPTTVTFSVTS
+555 
-568 SDVIAPVI
+568 
-576 TSGATGTDLVENS
+576 
-589 GAGQTIY
+589 
-596 TITATDAVGVT
+596 
-607 GYAIAGTDAAL
+607 
-618 LSVNAATGVVTL
+618 
-630 TADPD
+630 
-635 YEAKNSYSFTVTA
+635 
-648 SDAATNTSAPT
+648 
-659 AVTFSI
+659 
-665 VDVDDTAPVITSGAT
+665 
-680 GTDLVEN
+680 
-687 SGAGQTIYTITAT
+687 
-700 DAVGVT
+700 
-706 GYAIAGTD
+706 
-714 AALLSVNAAT
+714 
-724 GVVTLTADPNF
+724 
-735 NTKSSYSFTVTAS
+735 
-748 DAATNTSD
+748 
-756 PTTVTFSV
+756 
-764 TSSDVIA
+764 
-771 PVITS
+771 
-776 GATGTDLVENSG
+776 
-788 AGQTI
+788 
-793 YTITATDA
+793 
-801 VGVTGYAIAGTDAAL
+801 
-816 LSVNAGTGVVTLTA
+816 
-830 DPDYEAK
+830 
-837 NSYSFTVTA
+837 
-846 SDAATNTSAP
+846 
-856 TAVTFSITNVDE
+856 
-868 VNPTITSG
+868 
-876 TTGTNIT
+876 
-883 ENSGAGQ
+883 
-890 TVYTIT
+890 
-896 SDANDGGT
+896 
-904 IQSFAIAGTDAALL
+904 
-918 SVNAATGVVTLT
+918 
-930 ADPDYETKN
+930 
-939 SYSFTVTATDETGTS
+939 
-954 TATTV
+954 
-959 TFSIVDVDDTA
+959 
-970 PVITSG
+970 
-976 ATGTDLV
+976 
-983 ENTGAGQTIYTIT
+983 
-996 ATDAV
+996 
-1001 GVTGYAIAGTDAAL
+1001 
-1015 LSVNA
+1015 
-1020 VTGVVTLTADPNFNT
+1020 TGVVTLTADPNFNT

-1157 PDGCSN
+1157 SDGCSN

>member
-37 GNNSA
+37 GNNSG

-81 FVSITGQSLDIEG
+81 FVSTTGQSLDIEG

-126 GSNYVLDASSNIG
+126 ASNYVLDASSNIG

-176 VNRPAGSV
+176 ANRPAGSV

-240 TSIGTYEVTA
+240 TSIGTYDVTA

-257 YTLSNVGSLT
+257 YTLSEVGSLT
-267 ISPPDITPPSI
+267 ISAPDITPPSI

-287 VENSGAGQTIYT
+287 VENSGSGQTIYT

-378 SGTTGTNI
+378 SGTTGVNI

-424 NAATGVVTLTAD
+424 DAATGVVTLTAD

-442 NSYSFTVTAT
+442 NAYSFTVTAT

-464 FSIVDVDDTAPVITS
+464 FSIVDVDDTAPLITS
-479 GATGTDL
+479 GPTGTDL

-511 IAGTDAALL
+511 IGGTDAALL

-555 TSDPTTVTFSVTS
+555 TSDPTTVTFSITSSDVIAPLITSGPTGTDLVENTGAGQTIYTITATDAVGVTSYAIGGTDAALLSVNAGTGVVTLTADPDYEAKNSYSFTVTASDAGTNTSAPTTVTFSIIDVDDTAPLITSGATGTDLVENSGAGQTIYTITATDAVGVTSYAIAGTDAALLSVNAGTGVVTLTADPNFNTKSSYSFTVTASDAATNTSDPTTVTFSITS

-607 GYAIAGTDAAL
+607 SYAIGGTDAAL
-618 LSVNAATGVVTL
+618 LSVNAA
-630 TADPD
+630 
-635 YEAKNSYSFTVTA
+635 
-648 SDAATNTSAPT
+648 
-659 AVTFSI
+659 
-665 VDVDDTAPVITSGAT
+665 
-680 GTDLVEN
+680 
-687 SGAGQTIYTITAT
+687 
-700 DAVGVT
+700 
-706 GYAIAGTD
+706 
-714 AALLSVNAAT
+714 
-724 GVVTLTADPNF
+724 
-735 NTKSSYSFTVTAS
+735 
-748 DAATNTSD
+748 
-756 PTTVTFSV
+756 
-764 TSSDVIA
+764 
-771 PVITS
+771 
-776 GATGTDLVENSG
+776 
-788 AGQTI
+788 
-793 YTITATDA
+793 
-801 VGVTGYAIAGTDAAL
+801 
-816 LSVNAGTGVVTLTA
+816 
-830 DPDYEAK
+830 
-837 NSYSFTVTA
+837 
-846 SDAATNTSAP
+846 
-856 TAVTFSITNVDE
+856 
-868 VNPTITSG
+868 
-876 TTGTNIT
+876 
-883 ENSGAGQ
+883 
-890 TVYTIT
+890 
-896 SDANDGGT
+896 
-904 IQSFAIAGTDAALL
+904 
-918 SVNAATGVVTLT
+918 
-930 ADPDYETKN
+930 
-939 SYSFTVTATDETGTS
+939 
-954 TATTV
+954 
-959 TFSIVDVDDTA
+959 
-970 PVITSG
+970 
-976 ATGTDLV
+976 
-983 ENTGAGQTIYTIT
+983 
-996 ATDAV
+996 
-1001 GVTGYAIAGTDAAL
+1001 
-1015 LSVNA
+1015 
-1020 VTGVVTLTADPNFNT
+1020 TGVVTLTADPNFNT

-1157 PDGCSN
+1157 SDGCSN

>member
-1 MFIRCTAI
+1 MTNSNLRFIRCTAI
-9 IVLMNCGISMSA
+9 IVLMICGISVSA

-37 GNNSA
+37 GNNSG

-81 FVSITGQSLDIEG
+81 FVSTTGQSLDIEG

-126 GSNYVLDASSNIG
+126 ASNYVLDASSNIG

-176 VNRPAGSV
+176 ANRPAGSV

-287 VENSGAGQTIYT
+287 VENTGAGQTIYT

-321 SVNAG
+321 SVNAA

-486 VENTG
+486 VENSG

-506 VTSYA
+506 VTS
-511 IAGTDAALL
+511 
-520 SVNAATGVV
+520 
-529 TLTADPNFNTKSSY
+529 
-543 SFTVTASDAATN
+543 
-555 TSDPTTVTFSVTS
+555 
-568 SDVIAPVI
+568 
-576 TSGATGTDLVENS
+576 
-589 GAGQTIY
+589 
-596 TITATDAVGVT
+596 
-607 GYAIAGTDAAL
+607 
-618 LSVNAATGVVTL
+618 
-630 TADPD
+630 
-635 YEAKNSYSFTVTA
+635 
-648 SDAATNTSAPT
+648 
-659 AVTFSI
+659 
-665 VDVDDTAPVITSGAT
+665 
-680 GTDLVEN
+680 
-687 SGAGQTIYTITAT
+687 
-700 DAVGVT
+700 
-706 GYAIAGTD
+706 
-714 AALLSVNAAT
+714 
-724 GVVTLTADPNF
+724 
-735 NTKSSYSFTVTAS
+735 
-748 DAATNTSD
+748 
-756 PTTVTFSV
+756 
-764 TSSDVIA
+764 
-771 PVITS
+771 
-776 GATGTDLVENSG
+776 
-788 AGQTI
+788 
-793 YTITATDA
+793 
-801 VGVTGYAIAGTDAAL
+801 
-816 LSVNAGTGVVTLTA
+816 
-830 DPDYEAK
+830 
-837 NSYSFTVTA
+837 
-846 SDAATNTSAP
+846 
-856 TAVTFSITNVDE
+856 
-868 VNPTITSG
+868 
-876 TTGTNIT
+876 
-883 ENSGAGQ
+883 
-890 TVYTIT
+890 
-896 SDANDGGT
+896 
-904 IQSFAIAGTDAALL
+904 
-918 SVNAATGVVTLT
+918 
-930 ADPDYETKN
+930 
-939 SYSFTVTATDETGTS
+939 
-954 TATTV
+954 
-959 TFSIVDVDDTA
+959 
-970 PVITSG
+970 
-976 ATGTDLV
+976 
-983 ENTGAGQTIYTIT
+983 
-996 ATDAV
+996 
-1001 GVTGYAIAGTDAAL
+1001 YAIAGTDAAL

-1157 PDGCSN
+1157 SDGCSN

-1200 KFAGYGDVQTKD
+1200 KFAGYGDLQTKD

>member
-126 GSNYVLDASSNIG
+126 ASNYVLDASSNIG

-176 VNRPAGSV
+176 ANRPAGSV

-618 LSVNAATGVVTL
+618 LSVNAGTGVVTL

-706 GYAIAGTD
+706 SYAIAGTD

-801 VGVTGYAIAGTDAAL
+801 VGVTSYAIAGTDAAL
-816 LSVNAGTGVVTLTA
+816 LSVNAA
-830 DPDYEAK
+830 
-837 NSYSFTVTA
+837 
-846 SDAATNTSAP
+846 
-856 TAVTFSITNVDE
+856 
-868 VNPTITSG
+868 
-876 TTGTNIT
+876 
-883 ENSGAGQ
+883 
-890 TVYTIT
+890 
-896 SDANDGGT
+896 
-904 IQSFAIAGTDAALL
+904 
-918 SVNAATGVVTLT
+918 
-930 ADPDYETKN
+930 
-939 SYSFTVTATDETGTS
+939 
-954 TATTV
+954 
-959 TFSIVDVDDTA
+959 
-970 PVITSG
+970 
-976 ATGTDLV
+976 
-983 ENTGAGQTIYTIT
+983 
-996 ATDAV
+996 
-1001 GVTGYAIAGTDAAL
+1001 
-1015 LSVNA
+1015 
-1020 VTGVVTLTADPNFNT
+1020 TGVVTLTADPNFNT

>member
-1 MFIRCTAI
+1 MTNSNLRFIRCTAI
-9 IVLMNCGISMSA
+9 IVLMICGISVSA

-37 GNNSA
+37 GNNSG

-116 TSAVNLSTIG
+116 TSAVNLNTIG
-126 GSNYVLDASSNIG
+126 ASNYVLDASSNIG

-176 VNRPAGSV
+176 ANRPAGSV

-555 TSDPTTVTFSVTS
+555 TSDPTTVTFS
-568 SDVIAPVI
+568 
-576 TSGATGTDLVENS
+576 
-589 GAGQTIY
+589 
-596 TITATDAVGVT
+596 
-607 GYAIAGTDAAL
+607 
-618 LSVNAATGVVTL
+618 
-630 TADPD
+630 
-635 YEAKNSYSFTVTA
+635 
-648 SDAATNTSAPT
+648 
-659 AVTFSI
+659 
-665 VDVDDTAPVITSGAT
+665 
-680 GTDLVEN
+680 
-687 SGAGQTIYTITAT
+687 
-700 DAVGVT
+700 
-706 GYAIAGTD
+706 
-714 AALLSVNAAT
+714 
-724 GVVTLTADPNF
+724 
-735 NTKSSYSFTVTAS
+735 
-748 DAATNTSD
+748 
-756 PTTVTFSV
+756 
-764 TSSDVIA
+764 
-771 PVITS
+771 
-776 GATGTDLVENSG
+776 
-788 AGQTI
+788 
-793 YTITATDA
+793 
-801 VGVTGYAIAGTDAAL
+801 
-816 LSVNAGTGVVTLTA
+816 
-830 DPDYEAK
+830 
-837 NSYSFTVTA
+837 
-846 SDAATNTSAP
+846 
-856 TAVTFSITNVDE
+856 
-868 VNPTITSG
+868 
-876 TTGTNIT
+876 
-883 ENSGAGQ
+883 
-890 TVYTIT
+890 
-896 SDANDGGT
+896 
-904 IQSFAIAGTDAALL
+904 
-918 SVNAATGVVTLT
+918 
-930 ADPDYETKN
+930 
-939 SYSFTVTATDETGTS
+939 
-954 TATTV
+954 
-959 TFSIVDVDDTA
+959 
-970 PVITSG
+970 
-976 ATGTDLV
+976 
-983 ENTGAGQTIYTIT
+983 
-996 ATDAV
+996 
-1001 GVTGYAIAGTDAAL
+1001 
-1015 LSVNA
+1015 
-1020 VTGVVTLTADPNFNT
+1020 
-1035 KSSYSFTVTASDAAT
+1035 
-1050 NTSDPTTVTF
+1050 
-1060 SITFSVVH
+1060 ITFSVVH

>member
-1 MFIRCTAI
+1 MKNSNLMFIRCTAI

-37 GNNSA
+37 GNNSG

-81 FVSITGQSLDIEG
+81 FVSTTGQSLDIEG

-126 GSNYVLDASSNIG
+126 ASNYVLDASSNIG

-176 VNRPAGSV
+176 ANRPAGSV

-240 TSIGTYEVTA
+240 TSIGTYDVTA

-257 YTLSNVGSLT
+257 YTLSEVGSLT
-267 ISPPDITPPSI
+267 ISAPDITPPSI

-287 VENSGAGQTIYT
+287 VENAGSGQAIYT

-555 TSDPTTVTFSVTS
+555 TSDPTTVTFS
-568 SDVIAPVI
+568 
-576 TSGATGTDLVENS
+576 
-589 GAGQTIY
+589 
-596 TITATDAVGVT
+596 
-607 GYAIAGTDAAL
+607 
-618 LSVNAATGVVTL
+618 
-630 TADPD
+630 
-635 YEAKNSYSFTVTA
+635 
-648 SDAATNTSAPT
+648 
-659 AVTFSI
+659 
-665 VDVDDTAPVITSGAT
+665 
-680 GTDLVEN
+680 
-687 SGAGQTIYTITAT
+687 
-700 DAVGVT
+700 
-706 GYAIAGTD
+706 
-714 AALLSVNAAT
+714 
-724 GVVTLTADPNF
+724 
-735 NTKSSYSFTVTAS
+735 
-748 DAATNTSD
+748 
-756 PTTVTFSV
+756 
-764 TSSDVIA
+764 
-771 PVITS
+771 
-776 GATGTDLVENSG
+776 
-788 AGQTI
+788 
-793 YTITATDA
+793 
-801 VGVTGYAIAGTDAAL
+801 
-816 LSVNAGTGVVTLTA
+816 
-830 DPDYEAK
+830 
-837 NSYSFTVTA
+837 
-846 SDAATNTSAP
+846 
-856 TAVTFSITNVDE
+856 
-868 VNPTITSG
+868 
-876 TTGTNIT
+876 
-883 ENSGAGQ
+883 
-890 TVYTIT
+890 
-896 SDANDGGT
+896 
-904 IQSFAIAGTDAALL
+904 
-918 SVNAATGVVTLT
+918 
-930 ADPDYETKN
+930 
-939 SYSFTVTATDETGTS
+939 
-954 TATTV
+954 
-959 TFSIVDVDDTA
+959 
-970 PVITSG
+970 
-976 ATGTDLV
+976 
-983 ENTGAGQTIYTIT
+983 
-996 ATDAV
+996 
-1001 GVTGYAIAGTDAAL
+1001 
-1015 LSVNA
+1015 
-1020 VTGVVTLTADPNFNT
+1020 
-1035 KSSYSFTVTASDAAT
+1035 
-1050 NTSDPTTVTF
+1050 
-1060 SITFSVVH
+1060 ITFSVVH

-1157 PDGCSN
+1157 SDGSSN

>member
-1 MFIRCTAI
+1 
-9 IVLMNCGISMSA
+9 MSA

-37 GNNSA
+37 GNNSG

-81 FVSITGQSLDIEG
+81 FVSTTGQSLDIEG

-126 GSNYVLDASSNIG
+126 ASNYVLDASSNIG

-176 VNRPAGSV
+176 ANRPAGSV

-287 VENSGAGQTIYT
+287 VENSGSGQTIYT

-436 PDYETK
+436 P
-442 NSYSFTVTAT
+442 
-452 DETGTSTATTVT
+452 
-464 FSIVDVDDTAPVITS
+464 
-479 GATGTDL
+479 
-486 VENTG
+486 
-491 AGQTIYTIT
+491 
-500 ATDAVG
+500 
-506 VTSYA
+506 
-511 IAGTDAALL
+511 
-520 SVNAATGVV
+520 
-529 TLTADPNFNTKSSY
+529 
-543 SFTVTASDAATN
+543 
-555 TSDPTTVTFSVTS
+555 
-568 SDVIAPVI
+568 
-576 TSGATGTDLVENS
+576 
-589 GAGQTIY
+589 
-596 TITATDAVGVT
+596 
-607 GYAIAGTDAAL
+607 
-618 LSVNAATGVVTL
+618 
-630 TADPD
+630 
-635 YEAKNSYSFTVTA
+635 
-648 SDAATNTSAPT
+648 
-659 AVTFSI
+659 
-665 VDVDDTAPVITSGAT
+665 
-680 GTDLVEN
+680 
-687 SGAGQTIYTITAT
+687 
-700 DAVGVT
+700 
-706 GYAIAGTD
+706 
-714 AALLSVNAAT
+714 
-724 GVVTLTADPNF
+724 
-735 NTKSSYSFTVTAS
+735 
-748 DAATNTSD
+748 
-756 PTTVTFSV
+756 
-764 TSSDVIA
+764 
-771 PVITS
+771 
-776 GATGTDLVENSG
+776 
-788 AGQTI
+788 
-793 YTITATDA
+793 
-801 VGVTGYAIAGTDAAL
+801 
-816 LSVNAGTGVVTLTA
+816 
-830 DPDYEAK
+830 
-837 NSYSFTVTA
+837 
-846 SDAATNTSAP
+846 
-856 TAVTFSITNVDE
+856 
-868 VNPTITSG
+868 
-876 TTGTNIT
+876 
-883 ENSGAGQ
+883 
-890 TVYTIT
+890 
-896 SDANDGGT
+896 
-904 IQSFAIAGTDAALL
+904 
-918 SVNAATGVVTLT
+918 
-930 ADPDYETKN
+930 
-939 SYSFTVTATDETGTS
+939 
-954 TATTV
+954 
-959 TFSIVDVDDTA
+959 
-970 PVITSG
+970 
-976 ATGTDLV
+976 
-983 ENTGAGQTIYTIT
+983 
-996 ATDAV
+996 
-1001 GVTGYAIAGTDAAL
+1001 
-1015 LSVNA
+1015 
-1020 VTGVVTLTADPNFNT
+1020 NFNT

-1157 PDGCSN
+1157 SDGSSN

>member
-37 GNNSA
+37 GNNSG

-81 FVSITGQSLDIEG
+81 FVSTTGQSLDIEG

-126 GSNYVLDASSNIG
+126 ASNYVLDASSNIG

-176 VNRPAGSV
+176 ANRPAGSV

-240 TSIGTYEVTA
+240 TSIGTYDVTA

-257 YTLSNVGSLT
+257 YTLSEVGSLT
-267 ISPPDITPPSI
+267 ISAPDITPPSI

-287 VENSGAGQTIYT
+287 VENSGSGQTIYT

-378 SGTTGTNI
+378 SGTTGANI

-424 NAATGVVTLTAD
+424 DAATGVVTLTAD

-442 NSYSFTVTAT
+442 NAYSFTVTAT

-618 LSVNAATGVVTL
+618 LSVNAGTGVVTL

-706 GYAIAGTD
+706 SYAIAGTD

-1001 GVTGYAIAGTDAAL
+1001 GVTSYAIAGTDAAL

-1020 VTGVVTLTADPNFNT
+1020 ATGVVTLTADPNFNT

-1157 PDGCSN
+1157 SDGCSN